1 MNGTKQDL
9 TAHLPH
15 APGVYVFWGD
25 SSLPLYIGKSVD
37 IRSRV
42 MSHFRQPDEARM
54 LAQTRRIECLPT
66 AGEMGALLLESR
78 LIKTRQPLF
87 NQRLRRTKHLHSWR
101 LSESAQGLVN
111 QLVSSADVVHGQT
124 QGLFGLFSS
133 RHAAQEKLRALA
145 LEHTL
150 CLATLGLEKSTTR
163 GCFGL
168 QLHQCN
174 GACVGKEARAN
185 HDERLRTALQQL
197 QVHVWPYATAIDVVE
212 QSGDWVQ
219 KHRVLNWCY
228 LGTWCSKGTAVE
240 PPQGDVSASFDADTY
255 AILVKPLLKGEALI
269 QEVLSH

>member
-15 APGVYVFWGD
+15 APGVYIFWGD

-101 LSESAQGLVN
+101 LSEEAAGIAN
-111 QLVSSADVVHGQT
+111 DLVSSSEVVHGQT
-124 QGLFGLFSS
+124 QGLFGLFAS
-133 RHAAQEKLRALA
+133 RHAAQGKLRALA
-145 LEHTL
+145 
-150 CLATLGLEKSTTR
+150 A
-163 GCFGL
+163 
-168 QLHQCN
+168 
-174 GACVGKEARAN
+174 
-185 HDERLRTALQQL
+185 
-197 QVHVWPYATAIDVVE
+197 
-212 QSGDWVQ
+212 
-219 KHRVLNWCY
+219 
-228 LGTWCSKGTAVE
+228 
-240 PPQGDVSASFDADTY
+240 
-255 AILVKPLLKGEALI
+255 
-269 QEVLSH
+269 

>member
-1 MNGTKQDL
+1 MSDTKQALLADL
-9 TAHLPH
+9 PS
-15 APGVYVFWGD
+15 APGVYIFWGD

-37 IRSRV
+37 VRSRV
-42 MSHFRQPDEARM
+42 MSHFRQADEAQM
-54 LAQTRRIECLPT
+54 MAQTRRIECLPT

-101 LSESAQGLVN
+101 LTPLASGLTCT
-111 QLVSSADVVHGQT
+111 LVSSAEVVHGQT
-124 QGLFGLFSS
+124 HGLFGLFSS

-145 LEHTL
+145 LEHKL
-150 CLATLGLEKSTTR
+150 CLATLGLEKITAR

-168 QLHQCN
+168 QLRQCD
-174 GACVGKEARAN
+174 GVCVGKEARTH
-185 HDERLRTALQQL
+185 HDERLRTALQQQ

-219 KHRVLNWCY
+219 KHRIFNWSY
-228 LGTWCSKGTAVE
+228 LGTWCSKAIAAESLQGT
-240 PPQGDVSASFDADTY
+240 DTASFDADTY

>member
-54 LAQTRRIECLPT
+54 LSQTRRIECLPT

-101 LSESAQGLVN
+101 LSEIGEGLGN
-111 QLVSSADVVHGQT
+111 ELVSSAEVVHGQT
-124 QGLFGLFSS
+124 QGLFGLFAS

-145 LEHTL
+145 VEHKL
-150 CLATLGLEKSTTR
+150 CLATLGLEKPTQR

-168 QLHQCN
+168 QLRQCD
-174 GACVGKEARAN
+174 GVCVGKEPRAD

-219 KHRVLNWCY
+219 KHRVNNWCY
-228 LGTWCSKGTAVE
+228 LGTWCSRAGDTAPLVDFK
-240 PPQGDVSASFDADTY
+240 PTDFDLDSY
-255 AILVKPLLKGEALI
+255 KILVKPIMLQSVRLEPVAA
-269 QEVLSH
+269 